1 MRISHP
7 CFLPVIEKT
16 VIPSQYLPSLLGIS
30 CTDKS
35 IGLKFKD
42 SNCYD
47 MSSCHC
53 LFFFFFHG
61 TTAISAQRRKR
72 KGGYACNSGFFR
84 CIQLLLKVI
93 APTEHYILL
102 SFSDEDSKMDKLG

>member
-53 LFFFFFHG
+53 LFFFF
-61 TTAISAQRRKR
+61 SMAQLPYLHREGRER
-72 KGGYACNSGFFR
+72 GGMLV
-84 CIQLLLKVI
+84 IQD
-93 APTEHYILL
+93 
-102 SFSDEDSKMDKLG
+102 SSDVYNYC